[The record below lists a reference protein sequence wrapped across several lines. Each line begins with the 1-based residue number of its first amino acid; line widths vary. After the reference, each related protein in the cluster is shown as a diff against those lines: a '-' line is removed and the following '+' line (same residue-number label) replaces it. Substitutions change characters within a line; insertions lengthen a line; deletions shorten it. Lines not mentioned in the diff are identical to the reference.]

1 MQKHGHYIYIEQ
13 IFNDN
18 FKSYENLKED
28 LLQEGYI
35 ALLKCEKKYD
45 KTKGSFYN
53 YCKKPV
59 INAMLKFIDKEKK
72 NTFLSY
78 QDLVNENEETTFA
91 DITKNKEDEILKV
104 EIKITINEILS
115 NFQDNQKKIIK
126 EFLQFD
132 KTQTQIAKDLNF
144 SIDYVNRVINRF
156 REELK
161 FIL

>member
-1 MQKHGHYIYIEQ
+1 MQKNGNYIYIEQ

-18 FKSYENLKED
+18 FKNYAHIKED

-59 INAMLKFIDKEKK
+59 KCAMIKFIEQESK
-72 NTFLSY
+72 NNFLHY
-78 QDLVNENEETTFA
+78 QDLVNENEETTYA
-91 DITKNKEDEILKV
+91 DITKNKEDEIAKV
-104 EIKITINEILS
+104 EIKITINEIMD
-115 NFQDNQKKIIK
+115 NFQDKQKKIIK

-144 SIDYVNRVINRF
+144 SIEYVNRVINRF

>member
-1 MQKHGHYIYIEQ
+1 MQKQGHYIYIEQ

-59 INAMLKFIDKEKK
+59 INAMLKFIEKEKK